1 MSLRRLILVAT
12 LTLTLGLCGPPASAP
27 ASQNWYST
35 VDQFMCV
42 SCHEPLNQVNSPQAL
57 SEKSYL
63 RGLIAR
69 DLPLN
74 RIKAAMVAQY
84 GTEVLGRPPASGFNL
99 TIYILPP
106 AVLIGGLALLA
117 YTLPKWRERS
127 RRAAATRLTGAEP
140 LDSADARRLNDRAR
154 RLHLATSSRAR

>member
-1 MSLRRLILVAT
+1 MMRRMLAAAA
-12 LTLTLGLCGPPASAP
+12 LTLALGAVAVPAASAH
-27 ASQNWYST
+27 QGWYST

-57 SEKSYL
+57 SEKNFL

-69 DLPLN
+69 NLTLGQ
-74 RIKAAMVAQY
+74 IKTAMVAEY

-106 AVLIGGLALLA
+106 AVLLGGLALLA

-127 RRAAATRLTGAEP
+127 RRSAGSRLPGAAP
-140 LDSADARRLNDRAR
+140 LESEDARRLDDE
-154 RLHLATSSRAR
+154 LTDFI